1 MSRLAPFLH
10 TPFTIVDGGLSTA
23 LEELG
28 EQPSGL
34 LWTASA
40 LVDRPEVITAAHRR
54 YVDAGAEI
62 IISSSYQASEDG
74 FVVAGMSA
82 AEARRLL
89 GSTTAVA
96 RASGAAAVAASVG
109 PFGACLGDGSEYH
122 GRYDASWDDVRAFHR
137 RRLEVLVDSGP
148 DLFAIETIPTALEA
162 RIIAEELRALT
173 PAPAWLTFSCRD
185 DHRTCGGDEFA
196 VAVAEVDALVDAV
209 GVNCTA
215 PALVAPLL
223 ASAAVDLPL
232 VAYPNHGAA
241 WDATHR
247 CWIGPTGGEEIPAL
261 VPGWLAVGVR
271 FVGGCCGVGSAGIR
285 ALREQRTAMQTAR
298 R

>member
-1 MSRLAPFLH
+1 MSGFTSFLH
-10 TPFTIVDGGLSTA
+10 PLFTIIDGGLSTA

-40 LVDRPEVITAAHRR
+40 LIDRPEVITAAHRR
-54 YVDAGAEI
+54 YVEAGAEI

-82 AEARRLL
+82 TEARRLL
-89 GSTTAVA
+89 ASTTAVA

-122 GRYDASWDDVRAFHR
+122 GRYDASWGDVRAFHR
-137 RRLEVLVDSGP
+137 RRLEVLVDTGP
-148 DLFAIETIPTALEA
+148 DLFAIETVPTAAEGQ
-162 RIIAEELRALT
+162 IVAEELRRLT
-173 PAPAWLTFSCRD
+173 EVPAWLTFSCRD
-185 DHRTCGGDEFA
+185 HEHTCGGDPFVDA
-196 VAVAEVDALVDAV
+196 VAAVAPLVDAV

-215 PALVAPLL
+215 PGLVASLL
-223 ASAAVDLPL
+223 ADVAVDLPL

-241 WDATHR
+241 WDAAHG
-247 CWIGPTGGEEIPAL
+247 CWIGPTGGAEIPGL
-261 VPGWLAVGVR
+261 VPEWLAEGVR
-271 FVGGCCGVGSAGIR
+271 LVGGCCGVGMAGIR
-285 ALREQRTAMQTAR
+285 ALREQRTVMETAR
-298 R
+298 G